1 MELILQL
8 LVGAVITTAVY
19 LFVAVGFSLIFA
31 VSRMFH
37 FAHAPIYALSGYVTY
52 SVSQVAGLV
61 VGILVGVAASVVAAV
76 GCEVLVYRTMR
87 RHRASH
93 ATLLIASLGLQLLL
107 QGGISSFWST
117 EPRYLANPL
126 PNRPLTFGPISL
138 TPLEL
143 CTVVAAAVVVGA
155 TLAFLAWSRAGRA
168 LLAVAEEPDM
178 AQVVGISE
186 PRVRM
191 LAFAVGT
198 AIACPAAIMVGLR
211 SGLTPDMGN
220 VPLLFAFAA
229 VVVGGIGSIRG
240 TALGLLLLMLVSGLT
255 VYKLPTYWMQ
265 GIAFV
270 ILLGFML
277 WRPRGLLGSA
287 QRASAAR

>member
-1 MELILQL
+1 MDLLLQL
-8 LVGAVITTAVY
+8 LVGAIITTAVY
-19 LFVAVGFSLIFA
+19 MFVAVGFSLIFA
-31 VSRMFH
+31 VSRIFH
-37 FAHAPIYALSGYVTY
+37 FAHAPIYVLSGYVTY
-52 SVSQVAGLV
+52 SVSQVAGLAVGIV
-61 VGILVGVAASVVAAV
+61 VGITAAV
-76 GCEVLVYRTMR
+76 LAAIGCEVLIYQTMR

-107 QGGISSFWST
+107 QGTISSFWST
-117 EPRYLANPL
+117 EPRYLTNPL
-126 PNRPLTFGPISL
+126 SNQPVTLGPFSL
-138 TPLEL
+138 TRLEL
-143 CTVVAAAVVVGA
+143 CTVGAAVVVVGA
-155 TLAFLAWSRAGRA
+155 SLFFLARTRAGRA

-186 PRVRM
+186 PRTRII
-191 LAFAVGT
+191 AFAVGT
-198 AIACPAAIMVGLR
+198 LIACPAAIMVGLR

-240 TALGLLLLMLVSGLT
+240 TALGLLLLMVVSGLA